1 MEPSKEIPA
10 QEAPVPEPETVDNKE
25 EDKKDEAQEDGQEA
39 EQEAAPSS
47 NIASKY
53 KIVFLGNTYV
63 GKTCLINRFMYD
75 TFNENYQVFSL
86 NHKQVTIGIDFLSKT
101 MYVEDK
107 VVKLQL
113 WDTAGQERFRS
124 LIPNYVREAA
134 AAVAVYDVTS
144 TFLCLTCNAQIK
156 KATMP
161 SNSGLLMP
169 EIYKEII

>member
-86 NHKQVTIGIDFLSKT
+86 NHK
-101 MYVEDK
+101 
-107 VVKLQL
+107 
-113 WDTAGQERFRS
+113 
-124 LIPNYVREAA
+124 
-134 AAVAVYDVTS
+134 
-144 TFLCLTCNAQIK
+144 
-156 KATMP
+156 
-161 SNSGLLMP
+161 
-169 EIYKEII
+169 